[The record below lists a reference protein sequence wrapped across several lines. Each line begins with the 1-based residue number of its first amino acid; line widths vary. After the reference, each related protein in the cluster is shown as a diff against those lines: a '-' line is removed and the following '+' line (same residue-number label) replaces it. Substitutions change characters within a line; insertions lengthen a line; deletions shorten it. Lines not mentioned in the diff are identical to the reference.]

1 MQFIDEIPEHFLIAG
16 VDEVGRGCLAGSV
29 VAAAVILD
37 ATKPIAGLADSKKLT
52 ERKREYLSQ
61 IIQEK
66 ALSWAIAEASV
77 VEIDS
82 LNILQATL
90 IAMQRAVAG
99 LQQQPDR
106 VLVDGNRLPSLTMP
120 AQAII
125 KGDNKIAAISAAS
138 IIAKV
143 YRDKLMV
150 DYHRQYSNFSFHL
163 HKSYGTSQHLLEI
176 QQFGFLEIHRK
187 TFNPVKTLIAL
198 NISRAENHG

>member
-125 KGDNKIAAISAAS
+125 KGDSKIAAISAAS

-150 DYHRQYSNFSFHL
+150 DYHRQYPNFSFHL

-198 NISRAENHG
+198 NGSG

>member
-1 MQFIDEIPEHFLIAG
+1 MQFIDEVPEHFLIAG

-143 YRDKLMV
+143 YRDKLMI
-150 DYHRQYSNFSFHL
+150 DYHRQYPNFSFHL

-198 NISRAENHG
+198 NGSG

>member
-1 MQFIDEIPEHFLIAG
+1 MQFIDEVPEHFLIAG
-16 VDEVGRGCLAGSV
+16 VDEVGRGCLAGAV

-37 ATKPIAGLADSKKLT
+37 TTKPIAGLADSKKLT

-150 DYHRQYSNFSFHL
+150 DYHRQYPNFSFHL

-198 NISRAENHG
+198 NASRI

>member
-1 MQFIDEIPEHFLIAG
+1 MQFIDEVPEHFLIAG

-37 ATKPIAGLADSKKLT
+37 TTKTIAGLADSKKLT

-150 DYHRQYSNFSFHL
+150 DYHRQYPNFSFHL

-198 NISRAENHG
+198 NGSG

>member
-120 AQAII
+120 AQAIV
-125 KGDNKIAAISAAS
+125 KGDNKITAISAAS

-150 DYHRQYSNFSFHL
+150 DYHRQYPNFSFHL

-198 NISRAENHG
+198 NGSG

>member
-1 MQFIDEIPEHFLIAG
+1 MQFIDEVPEHFLIAG

-61 IIQEK
+61 LIQEK

-125 KGDNKIAAISAAS
+125 KGDSKIAAISAAS

-150 DYHRQYSNFSFHL
+150 DYHRQHPNFSFHL

-176 QQFGFLEIHRK
+176 QQFGFLEVHRK

-198 NISRAENHG
+198 NASQF

>member
-1 MQFIDEIPEHFLIAG
+1 MQFIDEDPEHFLIAG

-37 ATKPIAGLADSKKLT
+37 TTKPIAGLADSKKLT

-125 KGDNKIAAISAAS
+125 KGDSKIAAISAAS

-150 DYHRQYSNFSFHL
+150 DYHRQYPNFSFHL

-198 NISRAENHG
+198 NGSG

>member
-1 MQFIDEIPEHFLIAG
+1 MQFIDEVPEHFLIAG

-37 ATKPIAGLADSKKLT
+37 TTKPIAGLADSKKLT

-150 DYHRQYSNFSFHL
+150 DYHRQYPNFSFHL

-198 NISRAENHG
+198 NGSG

>member
-1 MQFIDEIPEHFLIAG
+1 MQFIDEVPEHFLIAG

-61 IIQEK
+61 LIQEK

-125 KGDNKIAAISAAS
+125 KGDSKIAAISAAS

-150 DYHRQYSNFSFHL
+150 DYHRQHPNFSFHR

-198 NISRAENHG
+198 NASQF

>member
-120 AQAII
+120 AQAIV

-150 DYHRQYSNFSFHL
+150 DYHQQYPNFSFHL

-198 NISRAENHG
+198 NGSG